1 MLPCSSTFL
10 SLMSLAWELTLRL
23 SSTDKNR
30 SHKCHRGHFPIRWP
44 FKGSLAPSRVPESRS
59 LLEECPCP
67 QNQLLAKQW
76 MREEE
81 ANGSFCAPKTR
92 SHVLERNVY
101 FTHSFIYSA
110 HMHLNRIPAMCQECC
125 LLLELQG
132 RKNKNKR
139 KPPLLGVDSFGS
151 NMGKEPDNCS
161 PK

>member
-30 SHKCHRGHFPIRWP
+30 SHKCHHGHFPIRWP
-44 FKGSLAPSRVPESRS
+44 FKGSLAPSRGPESRS

-76 MREEE
+76 MQEEE

-101 FTHSFIYSA
+101 FTSSFIHSA
-110 HMHLNRIPAMCQECC
+110 HTHLPKY
-125 LLLELQG
+125 LLCARNAAWSQIYRRE
-132 RKNKNKR
+132 KKR
-139 KPPLLGVDSFGS
+139 KKTSTLRSGQFWQQLGGR
-151 NMGKEPDNCS
+151 NQTNCS
-161 PK
+161 LK